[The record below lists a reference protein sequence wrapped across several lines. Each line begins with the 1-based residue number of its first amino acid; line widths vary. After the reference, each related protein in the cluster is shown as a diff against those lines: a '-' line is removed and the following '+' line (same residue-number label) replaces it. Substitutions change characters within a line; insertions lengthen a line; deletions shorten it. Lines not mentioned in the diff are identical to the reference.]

1 MPYMSATAQAY
12 ENHPVRIVAEN
23 VRQVYEAQQS
33 SASAHKPFA
42 ATMFSTVVSR
52 KSASSDATQRQ
63 ALQPR
68 NHRDMHAVGLRD
80 LRQRLFTGIA
90 ALDGLFASRV

>member
-1 MPYMSATAQAY
+1 MCAKRNNP
-12 ENHPVRIVAEN
+12 
-23 VRQVYEAQQS
+23 
-33 SASAHKPFA
+33 HKSFA

-90 ALDGLFASRV
+90 ALDGLFALILAQLSLAAEFDDTLA